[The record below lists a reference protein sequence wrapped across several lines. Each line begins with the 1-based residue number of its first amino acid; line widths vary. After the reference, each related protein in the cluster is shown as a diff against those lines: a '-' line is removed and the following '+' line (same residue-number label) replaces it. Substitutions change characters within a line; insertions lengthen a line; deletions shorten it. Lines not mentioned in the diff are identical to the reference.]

1 MTSHFRGW
9 IQAFLLSVAMAT
21 AVHGSDILLNTDF
34 SDGKT
39 HWRGDGQSDVAPLSG
54 GKLVITLNPDKWT
67 AVSQRFSANA
77 TALKVIARYS
87 LSEDCTLGKMGDKLV
102 PPLTPDAL
110 NQICGVGSLINIP
123 ASEYELWKVLVA
135 SGNMLVSEGIVS
147 QINRSRSSDD
157 SSGEKTYTAD
167 LNSWLGSFNDCTLCL
182 CFPPGQGSVT
192 LFEVKLLA
200 PGQ

>member
-1 MTSHFRGW
+1 
-9 IQAFLLSVAMAT
+9 MAT

-39 HWRGDGQSDVAPLSG
+39 HWRGDGQPDVTPLSG
-54 GKLVITLNPDKWT
+54 GKLVITLDPDKWT

-77 TALKVIARYS
+77 TALKVIVRYS
-87 LSEDCTLGKMGDKLV
+87 LSEDCSLGKTGDKLV
-102 PPLTPDAL
+102 PPLTSDAL

-147 QINRSRSSDD
+147 RINRSPSSDD
-157 SSGEKTYTAD
+157 SSGEKTYTAN
-167 LNSWLGSFNDCTLCL
+167 LNSWLGSFNDSTLCL
-182 CFPPGQGSVT
+182 CFPPGQGSVA